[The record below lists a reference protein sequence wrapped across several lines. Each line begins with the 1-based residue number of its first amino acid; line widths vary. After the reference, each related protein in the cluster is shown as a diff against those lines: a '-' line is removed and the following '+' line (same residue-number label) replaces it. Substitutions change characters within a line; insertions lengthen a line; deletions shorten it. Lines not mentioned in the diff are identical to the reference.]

1 MQRVIALKF
10 GLDPREETRQVDVD
24 GIIDDEF
31 KANEEQAALLKKKAE
46 EEAVAWKKEEENA
59 LDRRQAEQ
67 EAVLE
72 NIPEEE
78 AESRKEKKADGGGRP
93 ASKESLGDSKESL
106 EAQHSAIAHS
116 DNNDAFAG
124 NNAVR
129 EEKCEERKEV
139 DTASPQ
145 KGKHEASK
153 KDESSAERLMTSEQE
168 EEARR
173 LLAVEENVCA
183 SLYTQGLL
191 YAHDGKLED
200 AEDWYKQAL
209 DAATTRLPLDHASL
223 PMYLKALEAVQ
234 EKLGKGPAFE
244 EASRIQ
250 AERSAADAA
259 AAKAREEAAEAER
272 LRKEAE
278 ATAWKRDPLKRTQT
292 TNAAVSKRKAALAAR
307 GRDKLR
313 RAMRKLRMIRLLG
326 GDPFEA
332 GYSLLA
338 EI

>member
-24 GIIDDEF
+24 GIIDDNIPEF
-31 KANEEQAALLKKKAE
+31 KANEEEAELLKKKTE
-46 EEAVAWKKEEENA
+46 EEAVALKKEEEEA
-59 LDRRQAEQ
+59 LARRQAEQ
-67 EAVLE
+67 DAVLE

-78 AESRKEKKADGGGRP
+78 AESRKKAEGGGRP
-93 ASKESLGDSKESL
+93 ASQES
-106 EAQHSAIAHS
+106 QHSAIAHS
-116 DNNDAFAG
+116 DNDDAFAG
-124 NNAVR
+124 NNAVE
-129 EEKCEERKEV
+129 EEKCEERKEE
-139 DTASPQ
+139 DAASPQ
-145 KGKHEASK
+145 NGKYEASK
-153 KDESSAERLMTSEQE
+153 KEESSAERLMTSEQK

-209 DAATTRLPLDHASL
+209 DAAKTRLPLDHVSL

-250 AERSAADAA
+250 AERSAAAAA
-259 AAKAREEAAEAER
+259 AAKVREEAAEAER

-292 TNAAVSKRKAALAAR
+292 TNTAVIKRKAALAAR